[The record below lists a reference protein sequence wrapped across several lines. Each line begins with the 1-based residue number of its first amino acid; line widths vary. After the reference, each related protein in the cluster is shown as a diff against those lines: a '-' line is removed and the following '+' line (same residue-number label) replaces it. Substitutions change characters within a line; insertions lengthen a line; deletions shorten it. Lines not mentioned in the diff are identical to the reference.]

1 MAKKSTWI
9 KQSDDSYVQFEPNL
23 YSNKKNLRVFVR
35 RRGYRHVK
43 GMDDWNVW
51 TEDLNTGREQ
61 LIGGGTKAQAIRM
74 LRGYMLSNPITEKDR
89 RLRYGSYSETMRPHG
104 YDMLM

>member
-35 RRGYRHVK
+35 K

-89 RLRYGSYSETMRPHG
+89 RLRDGSYSETMRPHG
-104 YDMLM
+104 YDRLM